1 MGPGERP
8 IEGMPILLRLTWF
21 PGISPLPLSLRHLA
35 CIGALT
41 SSKVIKWRNLG
52 SHGQDLCRTL
62 LPQIFRYDEH
72 MEVHMHV
79 ALIGAELEENLGLRY
94 MASALE
100 KRNHT
105 ATILPF
111 NEESEIEK
119 VVSKTVALNPDVV
132 GLSMVFTGRAR
143 EFCRLAKTLREHGFS
158 GHLTAGGHFA
168 ALNCEQLLR
177 DFPEFDSVALGEGE
191 ELICDLAENL
201 TDPSRLAGF
210 CVSRHGSPPR
220 MNPSR
225 GNPADLDRLPFPRR
239 DHFHE
244 YFGRPIASILSS
256 RGCWRSCAFCSIDA
270 WYRSGGGPK
279 FRIRSIPNI
288 VAEMKEL
295 YFGHGVRIFNF
306 QDDNFFLPDPGKAL
320 LRFTELR
327 DRLMAEGVGKIAIAV
342 KARPDSIN
350 RQAME
355 VLDDLGVFRVFLGV
369 ENASETAL
377 AHLNRKCTREQIE
390 NALTILNDFDVHIA
404 YNLLMFEPETTLD
417 DLLTNLRFIERH
429 MDNPFNFCRAEAYA
443 ATGLEKKL
451 RDDGIIIGDYFG
463 FDYRLKDPKVETF
476 HKIAN
481 YAFFDRN
488 FSDFG
493 LHYFNMEVDFTFQ
506 LLRRFSP
513 EVLGHELRSEVRSF
527 IKETNID
534 TYRHLSRIYDVV
546 AVLEP
551 NDDSAIRGFMAAMRQ
566 RVDSAGAEL
575 RSRGEWVLQQLRE
588 AHAAGRRRVFWDN
601 ETIVPS
607 PYSGAVPYAGLESIN
622 TWRTDGQ
629 SVPFGILE
637 RPIPYAEFRRQ
648 LDSSDA

>member
-1 MGPGERP
+1 
-8 IEGMPILLRLTWF
+8 
-21 PGISPLPLSLRHLA
+21 
-35 CIGALT
+35 
-41 SSKVIKWRNLG
+41 
-52 SHGQDLCRTL
+52 
-62 LPQIFRYDEH
+62 
-72 MEVHMHV
+72 MHV
-79 ALIGAELEENLGLRY
+79 VLIGAELEENLGLRY

-100 KRNHT
+100 ERHHK

-111 NEESEIEK
+111 NEEREIEK
-119 VVSKTVALNPDVV
+119 VVGQTIALRPDIV

-143 EFCRLAKTLREHGFS
+143 EFCRLATTLRERGFA

-168 ALNCEQLLR
+168 ALNCEQLLE
-177 DFPEFDSVALGEGE
+177 DFPAFDSVALGEGE
-191 ELICDLAENL
+191 ELICDLAENVAN
-201 TDPSRLAGF
+201 PSHLSGF
-210 CVSRHGSPPR
+210 CVRSPSGAPGK
-220 MNPSR
+220 NPSR

-244 YFGRPIASILSS
+244 YFGKPIASILSS

-295 YFGHGVRIFNF
+295 YFDHRVRIFNF
-306 QDDNFFLPDPGKAL
+306 QDDNFFLPNPDKAL
-320 LRFTELR
+320 ARFTELR
-327 DRLMAEGVGKIAIAV
+327 DLLRAEGIGQIAIAV

-350 RQAME
+350 RNTMD

-390 NALTILNDFDVHIA
+390 NALTVLNDLDVHIA
-404 YNLLMFEPETTLD
+404 YNLLMFEPDTTMD
-417 DLLTNLRFIERH
+417 DLLINLRFIERH
-429 MDNPFNFCRAEAYA
+429 LDNPFNFCRAEAYA

-451 RDDGIIIGDYFG
+451 RRDGILIGDYFG

-506 LLRRFSP
+506 LLRRFYP
-513 EVLGHELRSEVRSF
+513 EVLNQELRSEVRSF

-534 TYRHLSRIYDVV
+534 TYRHLSRIYDIVV
-546 AVLEP
+546 ALAP
-551 NDDSAIRGFMAAMRQ
+551 DDEKAVRAAMTDLRRQ
-566 RVDSAGAEL
+566 VDFAGSEL
-575 RSRGEWVLQQLRE
+575 RSRGEWVLQRLRR
-588 AHAAGRRRVFWDN
+588 AHGEGKSGTRQDGFRTSEVS
-601 ETIVPS
+601 T
-607 PYSGAVPYAGLESIN
+607 PYLEPGIVPYAGRGVGVHWPAGDRSGFIGLL
-622 TWRTDGQ
+622 RHP
-629 SVPFGILE
+629 VPYE
-637 RPIPYAEFRRQ
+637 EFRRQ
-648 LDSSDA
+648 LDGKA